1 MLIFSVMLR
10 IVHHPGVCRGTA
22 LPKSMRCTVYFA
34 RLNPHV
40 RGAIVPVRR
49 RDYFVGR
56 GASVA
61 LGEIH
66 ARIE

>member
-1 MLIFSVMLR
+1 MLR
-10 IVHHPGVCRGTA
+10 IVYHPEVCRGTA
-22 LPKSMRCTVYFA
+22 LPKLMRCTVYFA
-34 RLNPHV
+34 RVNPRA
-40 RGAIVPVRR
+40 RGAIVPVKR